1 MKGRSHAELRWPL
14 FVMRYLNPVAE
25 AVSHNLFPSARLH
38 GREAVYQGIVHRD
51 LDRLGIDR
59 PLYPVRSAATY
70 SYLYLLLRICT
81 ELPVRRV
88 LELGAGQS
96 TLLLDDLAARG
107 DLEITTLEHDA
118 DWAAR
123 VDTQSNH
130 ARIVRCPLA
139 RREIRGRHAEAYEP
153 GDAVDG
159 RFDVLLVDGPRGR
172 RRHSRRGAL
181 EFIESSLS
189 EEFVIVFDD
198 AERRGELDTIS
209 ETLKLLDARG
219 TDYSTTLVRSV
230 NSQFV
235 IATQG
240 MRAAAYF

>member
-1 MKGRSHAELRWPL
+1 MKGRSHRELRWQLFLMRRVNPL
-14 FVMRYLNPVAE
+14 LEVL
-25 AVSHNLFPSARLH
+25 SDNLFPSARLH
-38 GREAVYQGIVHRD
+38 GRETLYQGIVHRE
-51 LDRLGIDR
+51 LARLEIER

-96 TLLLDDLAARG
+96 TLVLDDLAARG
-107 DLEITTLEHDA
+107 RLEVTTLEHDA
-118 DWAAR
+118 DWIEQVGAR
-123 VDTQSNH
+123 CTH
-130 ARIVRCPLA
+130 ARIVHAPLA
-139 RREIRGRHAEAYEP
+139 RRRIGGRQSEAYEA
-153 GDAVDG
+153 GEAVEG
-159 RFDVLLVDGPRGR
+159 PFDVLLIDGPRGR

-181 EFIESSLS
+181 EFIESGLG

-198 AERRGELDTIS
+198 AERRGELDTIA
-209 ETLKLLDARG
+209 ETLKLLEAHG

-235 IATQG
+235 IATRG
-240 MRAAAYF
+240 MWAATFF